1 MIRLDRKTTVLVTV
15 LALFALSGC
24 VTTTTGRAE
33 PETDDAD
40 AADVNFQLGVR
51 YYQKKNY
58 ELAKDRLLLSLEL
71 DPGRAIVWSTLALT
85 YEQLDNP
92 RLAEE
97 AHNKAIRLAPRDF
110 DVQNSYAVWL
120 CRQKRYDDAE
130 KQFERSVRAVTN
142 DNPEVM
148 LTNAGVCMMQ
158 KPDYDTAEDYFRRAL
173 EEKPT
178 HGEALLQISLLE
190 HRIGDDLRARAFLQ
204 RYRSLYPSDAGVLYL
219 CVLIEEELGDDRA
232 RTECASQLLRNFPE
246 SREAKQL
253 LAAR

>member
-1 MIRLDRKTTVLVTV
+1 MIRIERKTNLVLTV

-24 VTTTTGRAE
+24 VTTTTGSVE
-33 PETDDAD
+33 PETNDAN

-51 YYQKKNY
+51 YYQKANY

-71 DPGRAIVWSTLALT
+71 NPRRAIAWSTLAMT
-85 YEQLDNP
+85 YEQLENP

-97 AHNKAIRLAPRDF
+97 AHNKAIRLAPRNF
-110 DVQNSYAVWL
+110 DVQNAYAIWL
-120 CRQKRYDDAE
+120 CRRNRFDEAE
-130 KQFERSVRAVTN
+130 KQFERSVRPVTN

-158 KPDYDTAEDYFRRAL
+158 KPDYEQAETYFRRAL

-178 HGEALLQISLLE
+178 HGEALLQMSLLE
-190 HRIGDDLRARAFLQ
+190 HRTGDGLRARAFLQ

-219 CVLIEEELGDDRA
+219 CVLIEAELGDDRA
-232 RTECASQLLRNFPE
+232 RTECASQLLRNYPD

-253 LAAR
+253 LAAS